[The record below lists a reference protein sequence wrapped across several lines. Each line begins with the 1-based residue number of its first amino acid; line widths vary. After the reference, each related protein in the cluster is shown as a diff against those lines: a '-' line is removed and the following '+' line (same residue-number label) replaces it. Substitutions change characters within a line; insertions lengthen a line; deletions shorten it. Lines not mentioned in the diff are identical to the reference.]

1 MTNQNNGNPM
11 IRFTNLANM
20 TIRGRRVFVDE
31 YQTWRGEETGEEF
44 EDEAMIENNLD
55 QAWAAYWRTSPLSE
69 LLTMR
74 EAAVRDIAG
83 IDEAILGAEFAEKME
98 AVAFKI
104 DREVLAR
111 FERGEYPACFPGSQW
126 WWHREGSSHLGPVSG
141 AEFDSIKRLTDKG
154 LLKHETR

>member
-1 MTNQNNGNPM
+1 VVVPV
-11 IRFTNLANM
+11 A
-20 TIRGRRVFVDE
+20 E
-31 YQTWRGEETGEEF
+31 YQVWRDDESDYEMK
-44 EDEAMIENNLD
+44 DEAMIEKNLD
-55 QAWAAYWRTSPLSE
+55 QAWAAYWRSFPLSE

-74 EAAVRDIAG
+74 ETAVRDIEG
-83 IDEAILGAEFAEKME
+83 IDRAIGGARFAEKMA
-98 AVAFKI
+98 AVEIKI

-141 AEFDSIKRLTDKG
+141 AEFDAIKRLTDNG